1 MAPRT
6 LTLDRLLRTVSA
18 LGMKSVIA
26 SCLAVTVA
34 AVAFRSSELRD
45 ETLWWEEKF
54 VVSKTEH
61 WYVKCPP
68 SADDDATWYHK
79 NRGPDFD
86 CAWVAQKPDTRC
98 SVNGVRPARGGI
110 RPHVGPGGVPEGHRD
125 RTEVDGSPRSTLCGP
140 DIDDDDGEEQGVA
153 ADLIRAR

>member
-6 LTLDRLLRTVSA
+6 LTRTLLVSVTVRY
-18 LGMKSVIA
+18 GMKSVIA

-98 SVNGVRPARGGI
+98 SVNGVTYKGEVVVFERVDLV
-110 RPHVGPGGVPEGHRD
+110 VG
-125 RTEVDGSPRSTLCGP
+125 
-140 DIDDDDGEEQGVA
+140 
-153 ADLIRAR
+153 